1 MTAATSAVNR
11 KRQSRVG
18 GYLRIQQGGT
28 FVIGPGSAIKASPQ
42 IQNLPSS
49 TGQNQ
54 ICRAEYKAICSG
66 PWLRTHSLDKGRS
79 VHLAI

>member
-1 MTAATSAVNR
+1 VTAATSAVNR
-11 KRQSRVG
+11 QRQSRVG

-54 ICRAEYKAICSG
+54 VCRAEYKAICSDL
-66 PWLRTHSLDKGRS
+66 WVRTYFLDNGHS
-79 VHLAI
+79 VHLAM